1 MFVFTKGHFLF
12 ISSYNLINIHFIHFK
27 PMISLQSRR
36 NFGQRVLG
44 ISLMKIMAAIF
55 DFNGR
60 KKFVPR
66 GRSTIKYKEKGRGG
80 EVKIM
85 PARSHCYFGKL
96 RSPTNGVPDWCG

>member
-1 MFVFTKGHFLF
+1 MT
-12 ISSYNLINIHFIHFK
+12 
-27 PMISLQSRR
+27 SLQSRR
-36 NFGQRVLG
+36 NFGERVLG

-85 PARSHCYFGKL
+85 PARSIVILENSVRPRMEFLIGAVKL
-96 RSPTNGVPDWCG
+96 QLSVIS

>member
-1 MFVFTKGHFLF
+1 MT
-12 ISSYNLINIHFIHFK
+12 
-27 PMISLQSRR
+27 SLQSRR
-36 NFGQRVLG
+36 NFGERVLG

-66 GRSTIKYKEKGRGG
+66 GRSTIKYKKKGRGG

-85 PARSHCYFGKL
+85 PAQSHCYFGKL